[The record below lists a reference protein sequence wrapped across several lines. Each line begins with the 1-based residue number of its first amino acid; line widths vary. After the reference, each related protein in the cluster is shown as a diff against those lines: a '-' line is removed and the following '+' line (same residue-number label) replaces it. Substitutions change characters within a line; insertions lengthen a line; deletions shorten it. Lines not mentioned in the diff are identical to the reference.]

1 MIGDKIMARYN
12 NKFIYGSECM
22 GRTAEYDADEDYEN
36 NESCTDEGSY
46 CNNDCLSCMLECP
59 YKGY

>member
-1 MIGDKIMARYN
+1 MARYN

>member
-1 MIGDKIMARYN
+1 MARYN

-22 GRTAEYDADEDYEN
+22 SRITEYDVNETYDN
-36 NESCTDEGSY
+36 NESNIDEGGY
-46 CNNDCLSCMLECP
+46 CNNDCSNCMLECP